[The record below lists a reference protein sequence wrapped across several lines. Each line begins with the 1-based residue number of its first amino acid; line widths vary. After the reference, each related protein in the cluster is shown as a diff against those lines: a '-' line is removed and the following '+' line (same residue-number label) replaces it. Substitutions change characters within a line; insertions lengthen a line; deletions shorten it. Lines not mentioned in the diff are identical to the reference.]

1 MTGGVLQRP
10 DPMGRSFAFAT
21 ALHGS
26 LILAFLVSAWV
37 NKNGEKLG
45 APDAGGASVGVEVTK
60 SIPLPHSGPQNPV
73 AHDSESEAQQAPPKP
88 LDRVKQEVVPK
99 DAVKINLA
107 KEKEKKTPAKEASKK
122 RLPSFDKIEHQLTS
136 TVPQAVSSP
145 MYSQLPGSGRIGTGA
160 NTTLGT
166 RFAAYAQQIRENI
179 ARNWQTANVTV
190 STGPVVIARFDL
202 MKDGSIRNLVLLQ
215 TSGISSLD
223 FSVRRAIETSAPFP
237 PIPPGFNEPYAKCE
251 FTFELKK

>member
-1 MTGGVLQRP
+1 MTGGVLPRP
-10 DPMGRSFAFAT
+10 DPMGRSFALAT

-26 LILAFLVSAWV
+26 LIVAFLVSAWV
-37 NKNGEKLG
+37 NKSGEKLG
-45 APDAGGASVGVEVTK
+45 AMDAGGASVGVEVTK
-60 SIPLPHSGPQNPV
+60 ALPLQHEGPPNPV
-73 AHDSESEAQQAPPKP
+73 AHDSESEAPQAVSKTVEK
-88 LDRVKQEVVPK
+88 VKEEVVPK
-99 DAVKINLA
+99 DAVRLNLQ
-107 KEKEKKTPAKEASKK
+107 KEKKTPVKEVSKPRHLK
-122 RLPSFDKIEHQLTS
+122 SFDQIEHQLTS
-136 TVPQAVSSP
+136 TAQQAVSSP

-179 ARNWQTANVTV
+179 ARNWQTSSVTV
-190 STGPVVIARFDL
+190 STGPIVIARFDL
-202 MKDGSIRNLVLLQ
+202 MKDGTIRNLVLLQ

-223 FSVRRAIETSAPFP
+223 FSVRRAIETSSPFP